1 MIEDNIKRIAD
12 ASEIIAAKL
21 SELCNKLDH
30 IGCALPVLNEQVTT
44 TKVQTV
50 PVAEAPP
57 APEVKAAPVAP
68 PAPEV
73 KAAPVAPAPV
83 QPAPTPVAPVAM
95 TAEELNAALVKE
107 YQRLKSR
114 DPIIAAMSEMGA
126 TAISELKPEQY
137 ADLLA
142 KVRAA

>member
-1 MIEDNIKRIAD
+1 
-12 ASEIIAAKL
+12 
-21 SELCNKLDH
+21 
-30 IGCALPVLNEQVTT
+30 
-44 TKVQTV
+44 
-50 PVAEAPP
+50 
-57 APEVKAAPVAP
+57 
-68 PAPEV
+68 
-73 KAAPVAPAPV
+73 
-83 QPAPTPVAPVAM
+83 M
-95 TAEELNAALVKE
+95 TAEELNAELVKE